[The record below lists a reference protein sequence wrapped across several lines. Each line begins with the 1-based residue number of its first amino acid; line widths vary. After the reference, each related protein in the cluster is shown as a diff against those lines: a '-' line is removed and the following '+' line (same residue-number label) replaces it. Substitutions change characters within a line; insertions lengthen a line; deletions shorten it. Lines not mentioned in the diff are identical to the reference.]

1 MLILGPNFHVKSRS
15 VKNPFK
21 KTFLGAQCPPGGS
34 QCDFWVPN
42 GVPSWRQIFQK
53 GGQTWRA
60 KNVCVCMLEPG
71 DKIYQNG
78 SQNDPKID
86 SKLTLKSTIFVIL
99 FADSMFNF
107 VFWPGGLLFFSRR
120 KRQQQQ
126 KRKMKQGKTREDKA
140 RQAQG
145 KTRQKEQKKTS

>member
-1 MLILGPNFHVKSRS
+1 M
-15 VKNPFK
+15 
-21 KTFLGAQCPPGGS
+21 
-34 QCDFWVPN
+34 
-42 GVPSWRQIFQK
+42 
-53 GGQTWRA
+53 
-60 KNVCVCMLEPG
+60 CVCMLEPG

-86 SKLTLKSTIFVIL
+86 SKLTLKSMIFVI
-99 FADSMFNF
+99 FFVDSMFNF
-107 VFWPGGLLFFSRR
+107 VFLVRRITVFSRR
-120 KRQQQQ
+120 KRQQQQQ

>member
-1 MLILGPNFHVKSRS
+1 MES
-15 VKNPFK
+15 K
-21 KTFLGAQCPPGGS
+21 K
-34 QCDFWVPN
+34 
-42 GVPSWRQIFQK
+42 R
-53 GGQTWRA
+53 
-60 KNVCVCMLEPG
+60 VCVCMLEPG
-71 DKIYQNG
+71 GKIYQNG
-78 SQNDPKID
+78 FQNDPKID
-86 SKLTLKSTIFVIL
+86 SKLTLKSMIFVIF

-120 KRQQQQ
+120 KRQQQQQ

>member
-1 MLILGPNFHVKSRS
+1 M
-15 VKNPFK
+15 
-21 KTFLGAQCPPGGS
+21 
-34 QCDFWVPN
+34 
-42 GVPSWRQIFQK
+42 
-53 GGQTWRA
+53 
-60 KNVCVCMLEPG
+60 CVCMLEPG

-86 SKLTLKSTIFVIL
+86 SKLTLKSMMFVIF

-107 VFWPGGLLFFSRR
+107 VFWPEGITVFSRR
-120 KRQQQQ
+120 KGQQQQ

-140 RQAQG
+140 REAQG

>member
-1 MLILGPNFHVKSRS
+1 
-15 VKNPFK
+15 
-21 KTFLGAQCPPGGS
+21 
-34 QCDFWVPN
+34 
-42 GVPSWRQIFQK
+42 
-53 GGQTWRA
+53 
-60 KNVCVCMLEPG
+60 MLEPG

-86 SKLTLKSTIFVIL
+86 SKLILKSMIFVIF

-126 KRKMKQGKTREDKA
+126 QQKRKMRQGKTREDKA
-140 RQAQG
+140 REAQG

>member
-1 MLILGPNFHVKSRS
+1 MLIFGPKFHVISRS
-15 VKNPFK
+15 VINPFK
-21 KTFLGAQCPPGGS
+21 KTFLGVQCPPGGP

-86 SKLTLKSTIFVIL
+86 SELTLKSTIFVIF

-120 KRQQQQ
+120 KRQQQ